1 MKPSIRL
8 LLSMLLLFV
17 SVGVGSASA
26 QTVIT
31 VCHPCIIDYE
41 GCLASGQS
49 PSVCQAVELSCCLGQ
64 ANSSTAMLP
73 KADYKTKPKKG

>member
-8 LLSMLLLFV
+8 LLSMLLLLV

-31 VCHPCIIDYE
+31 VCHPCVIDYE

-49 PSVCQAVELSCCLGQ
+49 PSVCQAVELQCCLGQ
-64 ANSSTAMLP
+64 ASSTAMLP
-73 KADYKTKPKKG
+73 KAGDKAKPKKA